1 MSGFYIVCMYVP
13 NFSTTFTHCF
23 QDGNLEFNKTMVDNY
38 CSNLWRYF
46 DRSDNNLPLPEIH
59 LTFIIGLFCLFLLST
74 IEGLVE
80 SYYKWAP
87 YCVLYR
93 FDPLPCPQSGHSR
106 DKPVK
111 QLKINEIEMMQID
124 ISNA

>member
-1 MSGFYIVCMYVP
+1 MYVP
-13 NFSTTFTHCF
+13 NFSTTLTHCF

-38 CSNLWRYF
+38 CSNLWRHF

-111 QLKINEIEMMQID
+111 QLKINEMKMTPVQLSD
-124 ISNA
+124 A

>member
-1 MSGFYIVCMYVP
+1 ME
-13 NFSTTFTHCF
+13 
-23 QDGNLEFNKTMVDNY
+23 LNKTMVDNY

-46 DRSDNNLPLPEIH
+46 DKSDDNLPLPEVH
-59 LTFIIGLFCLFLLST
+59 LTFIIGLICLFLLST

-111 QLKINEIEMMQID
+111 QLKINEIRMMPVPLSD
-124 ISNA
+124 A